1 MYNKIKY
8 IDTPYAM
15 LVEIFGKPSDGDSC
29 KTLAEWQL
37 STPFGWAE
45 IYDYN
50 SDVDKPED
58 VQEWHVQAEKD
69 SGFTWV
75 FERLGIDG

>member
-1 MYNKIKY
+1 MVNTIKY
-8 IDTPYAM
+8 IDIPYHI
-15 LVEIFGKPSDGDSC
+15 LVGILGKPGKGDSY

-50 SDVDKPED
+50 ANVDKPEE
-58 VQEWHVQAEKD
+58 VQEWHVQAETD
-69 SGFTWV
+69 SAFDWV